1 MAQINKPEKIQL
13 ILPKRHR
20 QTILDHCHRK
30 LSGRFLA
37 EEEQNRK
44 AYGLLA
50 GETGAELITVK
61 ACLPLLKNARSTEP
75 HRGFM
80 DRMMQEHAIE
90 SETPL
95 AKRGWVADPAELTGA
110 VSQFKTQGLSLIGSY
125 HMHRVAWE
133 RDKDRDTP
141 TTLDTILGKDSRLIM
156 MIISMVDPNRPT
168 IRAFYEGREDR
179 EIPITIIDE
188 VKR

>member
-1 MAQINKPEKIQL
+1 MTRLDHPDKKLL
-13 ILPKRHR
+13 ILPARHR
-20 QTILDHCHRK
+20 QTILDHCRRK

-50 GETGAELITVK
+50 GETDGELITVK
-61 ACLPLLKNARSTEP
+61 ACLPLLKNARSIEP

-110 VSQFKTQGLSLIGSY
+110 VSKFKTQGFSLIGSY

-133 RDKDRDTP
+133 HDKERDTP
-141 TTLDTILGKDSRLIM
+141 TTLDTVLGTDSRLIM
-156 MIISMVDPNRPT
+156 MIISMVDPNQPT

-188 VKR
+188 VKK

>member
-1 MAQINKPEKIQL
+1 MAQIDNPEKKRI
-13 ILPKRHR
+13 ILPASLR
-20 QTILDHCHRK
+20 QRITDHCRRK

-50 GETGAELITVK
+50 GEADGELITVK
-61 ACLPLLKNARSTEP
+61 ACLPLLKNARSIEP

-95 AKRGWVADPAELTGA
+95 AKRGWVADPVELTGA
-110 VSQFKTQGLSLIGSY
+110 VSKFKAQSLSLIGSY
-125 HMHRVAWE
+125 HMHRVAWDH
-133 RDKDRDTP
+133 DKDRDTP
-141 TTLDTILGKDSRLIM
+141 TTLDTVLGKDSRLIM
-156 MIISMVDPNRPT
+156 MIISMVDPNQPT

-179 EIPITIIDE
+179 EIPISIVD
-188 VKR
+188 